1 MRSTGRAAEA
11 WPLDHLTFLIFSG
24 PILTSLKR
32 GPKAKREVYNASRFC
47 FLGLGI
53 VLCVRI
59 AVPFRANGVVFLAD
73 DFARLVEELPGP
85 FAHFFFSTVRWY
97 EPVLTEC

>member
-1 MRSTGRAAEA
+1 MGQAGGVKRL
-11 WPLDHLTFLIFSG
+11 PLLLF
-24 PILTSLKR
+24 
-32 GPKAKREVYNASRFC
+32 
-47 FLGLGI
+47 GLGI

-73 DFARLVEELPGP
+73 DFARLAEELPGP

-97 EPVLTEC
+97 ERVLTEC